1 MEFGKHITKGIW
13 AFADKALP
21 AIYGVAYIFLVIR
34 VLPEKEYG
42 AFVIVQTL
50 FAFVTALGYALA
62 FQPFTK
68 FAAETEDYGPFAVAS
83 VLLSGGFYLLVSVA
97 LLLFQSVLVP
107 VFDPTGGA
115 NITSLLKYVPLLLVA
130 SLYRSYAISLLQTT
144 YQVQKIF
151 WIDAAY
157 FLGTIIL
164 IIIARQLNRFSTAED
179 IVIMNLAGISL
190 STLLS
195 VALTFNSLKRNLSF
209 QKEAFWKMVNFGKFS
224 FGGNAVYTVFSQLD
238 VFFVSSSAGVVGVAV
253 YNVAKIF
260 NRLTD
265 MLAQVLQMFLVP
277 FSSKA
282 YAKGELDNL
291 QVTAEKAICF
301 STLLFLPVFVLLF
314 FFPEWILE
322 LLYRGKYQDAAPVV
336 RVFSF
341 LIFIVPWNSVVSS
354 YLIGTGM
361 MKQTLLLSVIL
372 LFVSSVTYLLLTPSF
387 GVYGT
392 SLAYVGTLVFI
403 TFLMVLFLYKK
414 VPLTIFGVI
423 KRVTDI
429 WSYVKKNKVASVK

>member
-34 VLPEKEYG
+34 VLPEQEYG

-50 FAFVTALGYALA
+50 FAFVTALGFALA

-83 VLLSGGFYLLVSVA
+83 VILSGGFYLLVSA
-97 LLLFQSVLVP
+97 AILLFQPALVP
-107 VFDPTGGA
+107 IFDPAGSA
-115 NITSLLKYVPLLLVA
+115 NISSLLKYVPLLLVA

-157 FLGTIIL
+157 FLGTIVLIL
-164 IIIARQLNRFSTAED
+164 LARELHRFNTAED
-179 IVIMNLAGISL
+179 IVKMNLLGISF
-190 STLLS
+190 SSLLS
-195 VALTFNSLKRNLSF
+195 IALTFRSLKGKYSF

-238 VFFVSSSAGVVGVAV
+238 IFFVSSTAGVTGVAI

-314 FFPEWILE
+314 FFPEWLLE
-322 LLYRGKYQDAAPVV
+322 LLYHGKYQDAAPVV

-341 LIFIVPWNSVVSS
+341 LTLIVPWNGVIAS
-354 YLIGTGM
+354 YLIGMNKLKVPM
-361 MKQTLLLSVIL
+361 MLSVVHLIL
-372 LFVSSVTYLLLTPSF
+372 SFVLYYFLTDTLGF
-387 GVYGT
+387 FGT
-392 SLAYVGTLVFI
+392 SIGYVTALFI
-403 TFLMVLFLYKK
+403 TTFMIYLYLKSFVVILPQK
-414 VPLTIFGVI
+414 VFSHI
-423 KRVTDI
+423 TDVMAFVQTKI
-429 WSYVKKNKVASVK
+429 INLLK

>member
-1 MEFGKHITKGIW
+1 LEFGKHITKGIW

-21 AIYGVAYIFLVIR
+21 AVYGVAYIFLVIR

-50 FAFVTALGYALA
+50 FAFISALGFALA

-68 FAAETEDYGPFAVAS
+68 FAAETEKYGPYAVAS
-83 VLLSGGFYLLVSVA
+83 IILSGGFYLLVSVA

-107 VFDPTGGA
+107 IFDPTGTA
-115 NITSLLKYVPLLLVA
+115 NISSLLMYVPLLLVA

-151 WIDAAY
+151 WIDASY
-157 FLGTIIL
+157 FFDTIVL
-164 IIIARQLNRFSTAED
+164 IVLARQFNNLNTAEEL
-179 IVIMNLAGISL
+179 VQMNLLGISL

-195 VALTFNSLKRNLSF
+195 VALTFNSLKRNLRF
-209 QKEAFWKMVNFGKFS
+209 DKEAFWKMVNFGKYS

-238 VFFVSSSAGVVGVAV
+238 VFFVSSSAGVVGVAI

-277 FSSKA
+277 FSSKT

-301 STLLFLPVFVLLF
+301 STLLFLPVFVVLF
-314 FFPEWILE
+314 FFPEWVLQ
-322 LLYRGKYQDAAPVV
+322 LLYH
-336 RVFSF
+336 
-341 LIFIVPWNSVVSS
+341 
-354 YLIGTGM
+354 
-361 MKQTLLLSVIL
+361 
-372 LFVSSVTYLLLTPSF
+372 
-387 GVYGT
+387 
-392 SLAYVGTLVFI
+392 
-403 TFLMVLFLYKK
+403 
-414 VPLTIFGVI
+414 
-423 KRVTDI
+423 
-429 WSYVKKNKVASVK
+429 